1 MAREAAPPESS
12 ERQRTLI
19 TFADHL
25 TRSPQTFTPSDTD
38 AIRGVL
44 PNEGEVVEA
53 ATVVAGFNFA
63 NRVADA
69 LDVPLETPRI
79 LCRRRFTHHVA
90 MRVMSFGIRLRMNF
104 SSRHIPSPTPEEV
117 LRNLRDA
124 TAAEGM
130 GRIPSYFEKLAVRPH
145 ILAGQ
150 AAICI
155 NLLREPGCPR
165 KTVQRIGYLIS
176 LLNADWE
183 CALEF
188 LRADPAFLPM
198 TLEDEILAFARD
210 ITLRADR
217 IIDAQVESLRN
228 GGLSERQIL
237 NLTLLCAS
245 YNAGNRLNRALS
257 WASSR
262 SVPPVA
268 VELLSASRSC
278 T

>member
-1 MAREAAPPESS
+1 
-12 ERQRTLI
+12 
-19 TFADHL
+19 
-25 TRSPQTFTPSDTD
+25 
-38 AIRGVL
+38 
-44 PNEGEVVEA
+44 
-53 ATVVAGFNFA
+53 
-63 NRVADA
+63 
-69 LDVPLETPRI
+69 
-79 LCRRRFTHHVA
+79 
-90 MRVMSFGIRLRMNF
+90 
-104 SSRHIPSPTPEEV
+104 
-117 LRNLRDA
+117 LRDA

-188 LRADPAFLPM
+188 LRLLEYNDISPSAVERIADPAFLPM